1 MFALKAIQQLRE
13 AILLTFNFLRSNKL
27 RSLLS
32 VLGITIGIFCIV
44 AILTATHSLEQNIRA
59 NLDKMGDK
67 VVYIQKWPWGF
78 GGGTYEWWDYV
89 NRPEATLKEYQ
100 RFVKEVKPDIIKQTG
115 YTFDFG
121 RNKLKS
127 PVEELTNVKV
137 NAVDGSFLEINQWNV
152 FLGRT
157 FTAFELN
164 KGKNVGILG
173 YNIAVNLYGG
183 ANPIGRDVKIN
194 GVNISIIG
202 VLEKQGNS
210 LGGPQYDDV
219 LVLPAKY
226 ATRFAKPN
234 SNGVGSAIVVKG
246 HDHIKLSQLDYEIKR
261 VMRPM
266 RRLKPKEKDD
276 FAINKL
282 TMFSDN
288 LSQTFGVID
297 AVASV
302 IGFFSLLVGGFGIAN
317 IMFVSVKERT
327 SIIGLQ
333 KALGAKRRFILSQ
346 FLFEAVA
353 LCIIGALIGI
363 ALVVGLGFLATH
375 FTDFTIY
382 YSASVFTVGLAISIF
397 IGLIAGLAPANMASK
412 LDPVVA
418 LRK

>member
-1 MFALKAIQQLRE
+1 LILKAIQQLRE
-13 AILLTFNFLRSNKL
+13 AIILTFNFLRSNKL

-78 GGGTYEWWDYV
+78 GGNYEWWDYM

-100 RFVKEVKPDIIKQTG
+100 RFVKEVKPDIIHETG
-115 YTFDFG
+115 FTFDFG
-121 RNKLKS
+121 NNKLKS
-127 PVEELTNVKV
+127 PLEELTNVKI
-137 NAVDGSFLEINQWNV
+137 NAVDGSFMEINQWKIL
-152 FLGRT
+152 LGRT
-157 FTAFELN
+157 FSEFELN
-164 KGKNVGILG
+164 KGKNVGVLG
-173 YNIAVNLYGG
+173 YNIAVNLFGG
-183 ANPIGRDVKIN
+183 SNPVGRDIKLN
-194 GVNISIIG
+194 GVNLTIIG

-234 SNGVGSAIVVKG
+234 TNGVGSAIVVKG
-246 HDHIKLSQLDYEIKR
+246 YDDIDLKRLDYEIKR

-266 RRLKPKEKDD
+266 RRLKPKDKDD

-333 KALGAKRRFILSQ
+333 KALGARRRFILSQ

-353 LCIIGALIGI
+353 LCIVGALIGI
-363 ALVVGLGFLATH
+363 VLVIGLGFLATR

-382 YSASVFTVGLAISIF
+382 YSLGVFSVGLAISIF